1 MGGGNLVAILYKANE
16 TDFSNLGLGVLN
28 EAISILITEE
38 RNGIFE
44 LEMKYPTTANRFKD
58 LKLDRLIKADAN
70 HKLKDQRF
78 KIIRISKPMDGV
90 VTVFAEHISYL
101 SQDLALKPSVIYA
114 GNANVALT
122 TWKNNM
128 VDAHPFTVYSDI
140 ATAGSGKWS
149 IKDLENARQA
159 LGGISGSILDSY
171 GGEYEFDNYD
181 IRLYAN
187 RGRQSDM
194 LIAYGRNLT
203 ELTQEETIDSTFTS
217 IYPYTVT
224 TENETDT
231 ILTLPEYF
239 VDSQYV
245 GNFARRK
252 IMKVDFSQDGVTTVE
267 QLRAKAN
274 SYIVANGIGIPKV
287 NLKVKY
293 IDLAK
298 SLDYKDT
305 QSIEEVNLCDWVTV
319 YFENFDIQ
327 TNAKIIKV
335 VWDEILNQYD
345 SIEIGEAR
353 ANLTNAVNTAID
365 GKLETIT
372 QNLIT
377 VERAANGKNKV
388 YRGVEEPFN
397 GVLNDLWY
405 KPVGSGEV
413 EMYIHNGIVWHL
425 EKYSGD
431 AIDGTVNF
439 ANVNAINLN
448 LNRLTTATITG
459 ANMLIDLQTGGQTF
473 VNPANGSTLLIQQD
487 KFYFDTITARHYLI
501 PDNEGIAVVPGTGN
515 TGNDRN
521 AGIRLQSTNFNFY
534 DLGIGSDGGFLHR
547 IGSYPDT
554 MAFINKDGG
563 GFTFSHTGVLDI
575 LNPNTRRW
583 DMTIGLFGQFKYG
596 KTTLELN
603 GYDTE
608 TLPKLNVRSTATG
621 DLGTIDAQFLN
632 IKGSTGEI
640 GFEQTGG
647 DLRIKHG
654 VNRNWLLAQGN
665 YGSITYGLTRMAL
678 NGHETNDAARL
689 SVYNATN
696 GQYGYVSAAAFNVQS
711 ERESKD
717 DIQKYT
723 GGLSLL
729 ASMKFY
735 EYEKYG
741 IREIG
746 LITDESPLQ
755 VLAEKET
762 KVSLYS
768 LTSVVGK
775 STQELSEIVYQ
786 LIETVE
792 KQNDRIAQLEENK

>member
-101 SQDLALKPSVIYA
+101 SQDLALKPSVSYS
-114 GNANVALT
+114 GNANATLT
-122 TWKNNM
+122 VWKNNM

-140 ATAGSGKWS
+140 ATTSSGEWS

-187 RGRQSDM
+187 RGRQSDL

-203 ELTQEETIDSTFTS
+203 ELTQEETIDNTFTS
-217 IYPYTVT
+217 IYPYTIT

-239 VDSQYV
+239 ADSQYV

-267 QLRAKAN
+267 ELRDKAN
-274 SYIVANGIGIPKV
+274 AYILANAIGIPKV

-335 VWDEILNQYD
+335 VWDEILDQYD

-353 ANLTNAVNTAID
+353 ANLTNAVNTAIN

-388 YRGVEEPFN
+388 YRGVEEPLN

-501 PDNEGIAVVPGTGN
+501 PDNEGIAVVPGSGN

-534 DLGIGSDGGFLHR
+534 DLGFGSDGGFLHR

-554 MAFINKDGG
+554 MALINKDGG
-563 GFTFSHTGVLDI
+563 SFTFSHNALLDEA
-575 LNPNTRRW
+575 NVNTRRW
-583 DMTIGLFGQFKYG
+583 DMKIGLYGRFKYG
-596 KTTLELN
+596 KSALDFN
-603 GYDTE
+603 GYDSATAPKVRVVNPLNGKLA
-608 TLPKLNVRSTATG
+608 TLDTGYLNLGNDTG
-621 DLGTIDAQFLN
+621 NVELSSVGSDFN
-632 IKGSTGEI
+632 I
-640 GFEQTGG
+640 
-647 DLRIKHG
+647 RHG
-654 VNRNWLLAQGN
+654 VNRNW
-665 YGSITYGLTRMAL
+665 SFKEGLTGALSYGVTTLAL
-678 NGHETNDAARL
+678 NGHENASARL
-689 SVYNATN
+689 SVLGT
-696 GQYGYVSAAAFNVQS
+696 GGTSYGYVSASNFDVQS
-711 ERESKD
+711 ER
-717 DIQKYT
+717 KYKT
-723 GGLSLL
+723 EITDFNGALGLL
-729 ASMKFY
+729 ATVNVHQYVKNGVS
-735 EYEKYG
+735 
-741 IREIG
+741 EIG
-746 LITDESPLQ
+746 IITDEAPYQLLSDND
-755 VLAEKET
+755 T
-762 KVSLYS
+762 KISLYDYAS
-768 LTSVVGK
+768 LAIRGV
-775 STQELSEIVYQ
+775 QELTHLSWNH
-786 LIETVE
+786 E
-792 KQNDRIAQLEENK
+792 KRIAELENKLELMGA

>member
-1 MGGGNLVAILYKANE
+1 MGGGCLVAILYKANE
-16 TDFSNLGLGVLN
+16 TDFSHLGLGVLN
-28 EAISILITEE
+28 ESISILITEE

-78 KIIRISKPMDGV
+78 KIIRISKPMAGV

-101 SQDLALKPSVIYA
+101 SQDLALKPSVSYD
-114 GNANVALT
+114 GNANAALN
-122 TWKNNM
+122 TWKNNI
-128 VDAHPFTVYSDI
+128 VVAHPFTTYSDI
-140 ATAGSGKWS
+140 ATTGSGKWS

-274 SYIVANGIGIPKV
+274 AYILANGIGIPKV
-287 NLKVKY
+287 NLKVKF

-335 VWDEILNQYD
+335 VWDEILDQYD

-388 YRGVEEPFN
+388 YRGVEEPLY

-431 AIDGTVNF
+431 AINGTVNF

-448 LNRLTTATITG
+448 LNRLTTATVTG
-459 ANMLIDLQTGGQTF
+459 ANMLLDLQAGSQTF
-473 VNPANGSTLLIQQD
+473 VDPNTGEELFFTQGRIGFSQNNQKRYIGYTDEGIQVYPDAMNTGTAKNTSIILNGGGTGSSQYL
-487 KFYFDTITARHYLI
+487 KFLNGGPNWIEQRITALDNNMYIGHGEYGSLRVRTNGGLEDTGKVIAGSFNTSHLSGEVISMQGNTIFTPNYGNRDMYLI
-501 PDNEGIAVVPGTGN
+501 PNGTGSVIIGTFEGTRWNVKASDFIKQSTRDSKTEIFPIQSKGMDVINRLSPVSYKKKDKLARGIDEVELGFIAEDSPEVATSDLEGIYDSHILTYAVK
-515 TGNDRN
+515 
-521 AGIRLQSTNFNFY
+521 ALQE
-534 DLGIGSDGGFLHR
+534 
-547 IGSYPDT
+547 
-554 MAFINKDGG
+554 KDIEIKY
-563 GFTFSHTGVLDI
+563 LKQELQDI
-575 LNPNTRRW
+575 K
-583 DMTIGLFGQFKYG
+583 Q
-596 KTTLELN
+596 
-603 GYDTE
+603 
-608 TLPKLNVRSTATG
+608 KL
-621 DLGTIDAQFLN
+621 
-632 IKGSTGEI
+632 
-640 GFEQTGG
+640 
-647 DLRIKHG
+647 
-654 VNRNWLLAQGN
+654 
-665 YGSITYGLTRMAL
+665 
-678 NGHETNDAARL
+678 
-689 SVYNATN
+689 
-696 GQYGYVSAAAFNVQS
+696 
-711 ERESKD
+711 
-717 DIQKYT
+717 
-723 GGLSLL
+723 GLS
-729 ASMKFY
+729 
-735 EYEKYG
+735 
-741 IREIG
+741 
-746 LITDESPLQ
+746 
-755 VLAEKET
+755 
-762 KVSLYS
+762 
-768 LTSVVGK
+768 
-775 STQELSEIVYQ
+775 
-786 LIETVE
+786 
-792 KQNDRIAQLEENK
+792 

>member
-1 MGGGNLVAILYKANE
+1 MGGGYLVAILYKANE

-58 LKLDRLIKADAN
+58 LKLDRLIKVDAN

-101 SQDLALKPSVIYA
+101 SQDLALKPSVSYS
-114 GNANVALT
+114 GNANAALT
-122 TWKNNM
+122 IWKNNM

-140 ATAGSGKWS
+140 ATTGSGKWS

-217 IYPYTVT
+217 IYPYTIT

-231 ILTLPEYF
+231 ILTLPEFF

-274 SYIVANGIGIPKV
+274 AYILANGIGIPKV

-335 VWDEILNQYD
+335 VWDEILDQYD

-353 ANLTNAVNTAID
+353 ANLSNAVNTAID
-365 GKLETIT
+365 GKLETIV
-372 QNLIT
+372 QNVNT
-377 VERAANGKNKV
+377 VQRAANGKNKV
-388 YRGVEEPFN
+388 YRGIEEPLY

-431 AIDGTVNF
+431 AIDGTINF
-439 ANVNAINLN
+439 ANVNGINFNANNVVSGTFDGLTFTNPYSNSEISGTTTLKGDLTSNYTKTNGDYGTMVFSKDRFFSNLYSPDGSLIRGHNLSAEALNFNSSFGNATYNFDNISVTRADGASSAITWAYSTFPMQIYSTQHTELGISINGVRSSRIEYGGAGSNAFVKIKGNLDLGGNNTTN
-448 LNRLTTATITG
+448 LSDLIWDDSTHIKRGTNSLDVSAKAIFSVGLSGFAGMYLSRNTETGDNALDLYATLNMQGHVITNTSDERLKLDIVDYPQKAVDVFRKIKPRNFKWRDTNRFGSQTETGFIAQEIKEIDPTLVTQTKDDKSEDGISWVINETDFNRKSWIAVHELVLEVDRLTEE
-459 ANMLIDLQTGGQTF
+459 N
-473 VNPANGSTLLIQQD
+473 
-487 KFYFDTITARHYLI
+487 
-501 PDNEGIAVVPGTGN
+501 N
-515 TGNDRN
+515 TMRQE
-521 AGIRLQSTNFNFY
+521 LE
-534 DLGIGSDGGFLHR
+534 
-547 IGSYPDT
+547 
-554 MAFINKDGG
+554 
-563 GFTFSHTGVLDI
+563 DI
-575 LNPNTRRW
+575 
-583 DMTIGLFGQFKYG
+583 K
-596 KTTLELN
+596 
-603 GYDTE
+603 
-608 TLPKLNVRSTATG
+608 
-621 DLGTIDAQFLN
+621 
-632 IKGSTGEI
+632 
-640 GFEQTGG
+640 
-647 DLRIKHG
+647 KH
-654 VNRNWLLAQGN
+654 L
-665 YGSITYGLTRMAL
+665 
-678 NGHETNDAARL
+678 
-689 SVYNATN
+689 
-696 GQYGYVSAAAFNVQS
+696 
-711 ERESKD
+711 
-717 DIQKYT
+717 
-723 GGLSLL
+723 GLS
-729 ASMKFY
+729 
-735 EYEKYG
+735 
-741 IREIG
+741 
-746 LITDESPLQ
+746 
-755 VLAEKET
+755 
-762 KVSLYS
+762 
-768 LTSVVGK
+768 
-775 STQELSEIVYQ
+775 
-786 LIETVE
+786 
-792 KQNDRIAQLEENK
+792 